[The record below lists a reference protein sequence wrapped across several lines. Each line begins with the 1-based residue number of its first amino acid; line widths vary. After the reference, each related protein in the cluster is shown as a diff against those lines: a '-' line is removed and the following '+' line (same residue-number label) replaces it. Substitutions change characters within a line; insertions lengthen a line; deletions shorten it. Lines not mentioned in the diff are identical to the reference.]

1 MTLSL
6 RTRFWR
12 AIMRKGFK
20 DKRLTIAENRL
31 RSTKTARFMT
41 MVPKGVGIEKLNIDG
56 IPSEWISPSG
66 VKSEKVILH
75 LHGGGYVTGGIN
87 SHQMMCVLMAQT
99 LKMSVLLPEYRLAPE
114 HPFPA
119 ALDDALKVYR
129 WLLAK
134 GHQPADILLSGDS
147 AGGGLSLALVLSLR
161 DAGEPLPAALL
172 CMSPWTDLAL
182 KGGSYISNARAE
194 AVLQEDALREWAA
207 CYFGQEKPEHPLI
220 SPLYA
225 DFHGFPPLLIQVGSQ
240 EILLDDARNLAQKA
254 RADGVDV
261 TLKIWEGMWHDWQAL
276 GSLIPESRQAFEEFG
291 MFLHEK
297 GRAWR

>member
-1 MTLSL
+1 MSLSL
-6 RTRFWR
+6 RARFWR
-12 AIMRKGFK
+12 AIMRKVFK
-20 DKRLTIAENRL
+20 EKRLTIAENRL
-31 RSTKTARFMT
+31 QSAKTDRFMT

-56 IPSEWISPSG
+56 IPSEWIYPSG

-87 SHQMMCVLMAQT
+87 SHQMMCTLMAQT
-99 LKMSVLLPEYRLAPE
+99 LKMNLLLPEYRLAPE

-129 WLLAK
+129 WLLAN
-134 GHQPADILLSGDS
+134 GHLSEDILLSGDS

-161 DAGEPLPAALL
+161 DAGEPLPAALV

-182 KGGSYISNARAE
+182 KRRSYITNAKVE
-194 AVLQEDALREWAA
+194 AVLQEDTLQEWAA
-207 CYFGQEKPEHPLI
+207 CYMGKEAPDHPLI

-225 DFHGFPPLLIQVGSQ
+225 DFHAFPPLLIQVGSQ
-240 EILLDDARNLAQKA
+240 EILLDDARMLAEKA

-261 TLKIWEGMWHDWQAL
+261 TLKVWEGMWHDWVVL
-276 GSLIPESRQAFEEFG
+276 GALIPESRQAFEQFSQFVREYTG
-291 MFLHEK
+291 S
-297 GRAWR
+297 